1 MIFQLIMFSD
11 FRMVH
16 LKQTLHLISF
26 LVSNLSRKMG
36 KLGILIQLKILCVI
50 TDENNFLS
58 FNTRRQRKIDFTEY
72 YDLIY
77 EYANDCITAGIKYK
91 KTFYQDRDYKPT
103 QDILFTLTIFPL
115 TTYEKRFDR

>member
-1 MIFQLIMFSD
+1 
-11 FRMVH
+11 
-16 LKQTLHLISF
+16 
-26 LVSNLSRKMG
+26 MG
-36 KLGILIQLKILCVI
+36 KLGILIQLKILCF
-50 TDENNFLS
+50 DENNFLS

-77 EYANDCITAGIKYK
+77 EYANDCLTAGIKYK